1 MKKKRKYNQGV
12 VVPKALMLLIHFLE
26 FLNPYWGMRLAAF
39 FFSKPF
45 RYKRPKRELPILSR
59 AQRSTYLVQK
69 LNKTVWCYHWSGK
82 GPKIVLVHGWSSRA
96 TNFYEIIEKLTL
108 LDYDVY
114 AFDAVAHGESKG
126 IITNIPELIKTLE
139 ELVQEWD
146 PVEAI
151 LGHSG
156 GGFASAYVVAHNPQI
171 KKLILISPFNKVTEV
186 FKKYFEMIQLGEKA
200 RLLMIG
206 YFTKLTGKKVEE
218 LSGELSAQAIGTKT
232 LVIHDK
238 NDKEVQVDDGIDIA
252 KNLKNGQL
260 ILTEGLGHRRILRDE
275 MVINELV
282 NFLKPS

>member
-12 VVPKALMLLIHFLE
+12 VVPKALILLIHFLE

-108 LDYDVY
+108 SDYDVY

-139 ELVQEWD
+139 ELIQEWG

-156 GGFASAYVVAHNPQI
+156 GGFASAYVVAQNPQI
-171 KKLILISPFNKVTEV
+171 KKLILISPFNKVTDV

-206 YFTKLTGKKVEE
+206 YFNNLTGKKVQE
-218 LSGELSAQAIGTKT
+218 LSGELSAQAIRAKT
-232 LVIHDK
+232 LVIHDR
-238 NDKEVQVDDGIDIA
+238 NDKEVQVEDSIDIA

-282 NFLKPS
+282 NFLKP

>member
-12 VVPKALMLLIHFLE
+12 VVPKALMLLIYFLE

-45 RYKRPKRELPILSR
+45 RYKRPKRELPIFSR

-96 TNFYEIIEKLTL
+96 TNFYEIIEKLIL
-108 LDYDVY
+108 LDYNVY

-139 ELVQEWD
+139 ELIQEWG

-156 GGFASAYVVAHNPQI
+156 GGFASAYVVAQNPRI
-171 KKLILISPFNKVTEV
+171 KKLILISPFNKVTDV
-186 FKKYFEMIQLGEKA
+186 FEKYFEMIQLGEKA

-206 YFTKLTGKKVEE
+206 YFTKLTGKKVQE
-218 LSGELSAQAIGTKT
+218 LSGELSAQAIRAKT
-232 LVIHDK
+232 LVIHDR
-238 NDKEVQVDDGIDIA
+238 NDKEVQVEDSIDIA

-275 MVINELV
+275 MVINKLV
-282 NFLKPS
+282 NFLKP

>member
-12 VVPKALMLLIHFLE
+12 VVPKALMLLIYFLE

-45 RYKRPKRELPILSR
+45 RYKRPKRELPIFSR

-96 TNFYEIIEKLTL
+96 TNFYEIIEKLIL

-139 ELVQEWD
+139 ELIQEWG

-156 GGFASAYVVAHNPQI
+156 GGFASAYVVAQNPQI
-171 KKLILISPFNKVTEV
+171 KKLILISPFNKVTDV

-206 YFTKLTGKKVEE
+206 YFTKLTGKKVQE
-218 LSGELSAQAIGTKT
+218 LSGELSAQAIRAKT
-232 LVIHDK
+232 LVIHDRK
-238 NDKEVQVDDGIDIA
+238 DIEVQVEDSIDIA

-282 NFLKPS
+282 NFLKP

>member
-108 LDYDVY
+108 SDYDVY

-139 ELVQEWD
+139 ELVQEWG

-156 GGFASAYVVAHNPQI
+156 GGFASAYVVAQNPQI
-171 KKLILISPFNKVTEV
+171 KKLILISPFNKVTDV

-206 YFTKLTGKKVEE
+206 YFTKLTGKKVQE
-218 LSGELSAQAIGTKT
+218 LSGELSAQAIRAKT
-232 LVIHDK
+232 LVIHDR
-238 NDKEVQVDDGIDIA
+238 NDKEVQVEDSIDIA

-282 NFLKPS
+282 NFLKP

>member
-108 LDYDVY
+108 SDYDVY

-139 ELVQEWD
+139 ELIQEWG

-156 GGFASAYVVAHNPQI
+156 GGFASAYVVAQNPQI
-171 KKLILISPFNKVTEV
+171 KKLILISPFNKVTDV

-206 YFTKLTGKKVEE
+206 YFNNLTGKKVQE
-218 LSGELSAQAIGTKT
+218 LSGELSAQAIRAKT
-232 LVIHDK
+232 LVIHDR
-238 NDKEVQVDDGIDIA
+238 NDKEVQVEDSIDIA

-282 NFLKPS
+282 NFLKP

>member
-45 RYKRPKRELPILSR
+45 RYKRPKRELPIFSR

-96 TNFYEIIEKLTL
+96 TNFYEIIEKLIL
-108 LDYDVY
+108 LDYNVY

-139 ELVQEWD
+139 ELIQEWG

-156 GGFASAYVVAHNPQI
+156 GGFASAYVVAQNPRI
-171 KKLILISPFNKVTEV
+171 KKLILISPFNKVTDV
-186 FKKYFEMIQLGEKA
+186 FEKYFEMIQLGEKA
-200 RLLMIG
+200 RLLMLG
-206 YFTKLTGKKVEE
+206 YFTKLTGKKVQE
-218 LSGELSAQAIGTKT
+218 LSGELSAQAIRAKT
-232 LVIHDK
+232 LVIHDR
-238 NDKEVQVDDGIDIA
+238 NDKEVQVEDSIDIA

-282 NFLKPS
+282 NFLKP

>member
-45 RYKRPKRELPILSR
+45 RYKRPKRELPIFSR

-69 LNKTVWCYHWSGK
+69 LNKTVCCYHWIGK

-96 TNFYEIIEKLTL
+96 TNFYEIIEKLIL
-108 LDYDVY
+108 LDYNVY

-139 ELVQEWD
+139 ELIQEWG

-156 GGFASAYVVAHNPQI
+156 GGFASAYVVAQNPRI
-171 KKLILISPFNKVTEV
+171 KKLILISPFNKVTDV

-206 YFTKLTGKKVEE
+206 YFTKLTGKKVQE
-218 LSGELSAQAIGTKT
+218 LSGELSAQAIRAKT
-232 LVIHDK
+232 LVIHDR
-238 NDKEVQVDDGIDIA
+238 NDKEVQVEDSIDIA

-275 MVINELV
+275 MVINKLV
-282 NFLKPS
+282 NFLKS

>member
-1 MKKKRKYNQGV
+1 
-12 VVPKALMLLIHFLE
+12 
-26 FLNPYWGMRLAAF
+26 
-39 FFSKPF
+39 
-45 RYKRPKRELPILSR
+45 LSR

-108 LDYDVY
+108 SDYDVY

-139 ELVQEWD
+139 ELVQEWG

-156 GGFASAYVVAHNPQI
+156 GGFASAYVVAENPQI
-171 KKLILISPFNKVTEV
+171 KKLILISPFNKVTDV

-206 YFTKLTGKKVEE
+206 YFTKLTGKKVQE
-218 LSGELSAQAIGTKT
+218 LSGELSAQAIRAKT
-232 LVIHDK
+232 LVIHDR
-238 NDKEVQVDDGIDIA
+238 NDKEVQVEDSIDIA

-275 MVINELV
+275 MVINKLV
-282 NFLKPS
+282 NFLKS

>member
-12 VVPKALMLLIHFLE
+12 VVPIALMLLIHFLE

-45 RYKRPKRELPILSR
+45 RYKRPKRELPIFSR

-96 TNFYEIIEKLTL
+96 TNFYEIIEKLIL
-108 LDYDVY
+108 LDYNVY

-139 ELVQEWD
+139 ELIQEWG

-156 GGFASAYVVAHNPQI
+156 GGFASAYVVAQNPQI
-171 KKLILISPFNKVTEV
+171 KKLILISPFNKVTDV
-186 FKKYFEMIQLGEKA
+186 FKKYFEIIQLGEKA

-206 YFTKLTGKKVEE
+206 YFTKLTGKKVQE
-218 LSGELSAQAIGTKT
+218 LSGELSAQAIRAKT
-232 LVIHDK
+232 LVIHDRK
-238 NDKEVQVDDGIDIA
+238 DKEVQVEDSIDIA

-282 NFLKPS
+282 NFLKP

>member
-45 RYKRPKRELPILSR
+45 RYKRPKREFPILSR

-96 TNFYEIIEKLTL
+96 TNFYEIIEKLIL
-108 LDYDVY
+108 LDYNVY

-139 ELVQEWD
+139 ELIQEWG

-156 GGFASAYVVAHNPQI
+156 GGFASAYVVAENPQI
-171 KKLILISPFNKVTEV
+171 KKLILISPFNKVTNV

-200 RLLMIG
+200 RLLMLG
-206 YFTKLTGKKVEE
+206 YFTKLTGKKVQE
-218 LSGELSAQAIGTKT
+218 LSGELSAQAIRAKT
-232 LVIHDK
+232 LVIHDR
-238 NDKEVQVDDGIDIA
+238 NDKEVQVEDSIDIA

-282 NFLKPS
+282 NFLKP

>member
-12 VVPKALMLLIHFLE
+12 VVPKALMLLIYFLE

-45 RYKRPKRELPILSR
+45 RYKRPKRELPIFSR

-96 TNFYEIIEKLTL
+96 TNFYEIIEKLIL
-108 LDYDVY
+108 LDYNVY

-139 ELVQEWD
+139 ELIQEWG

-156 GGFASAYVVAHNPQI
+156 GGFASAYVVAQNPRI
-171 KKLILISPFNKVTEV
+171 KKLILISPFNKVTDV

-206 YFTKLTGKKVEE
+206 YFTKLTGKKVQE
-218 LSGELSAQAIGTKT
+218 LSGELSAQAIRAKT
-232 LVIHDK
+232 LVIHDR
-238 NDKEVQVDDGIDIA
+238 NDKEVQVEDSIDIA

-275 MVINELV
+275 MVINKLV
-282 NFLKPS
+282 NFLKS

>member
-108 LDYDVY
+108 SDYDVY

-139 ELVQEWD
+139 ELIQEWG

-156 GGFASAYVVAHNPQI
+156 GGFASAYVVAQNPQI
-171 KKLILISPFNKVTEV
+171 KKLILISPFNKVTDV

-206 YFTKLTGKKVEE
+206 YFNKLTGKKVQE
-218 LSGELSAQAIGTKT
+218 LSGELSAQAIRAKT
-232 LVIHDK
+232 LVIHDR
-238 NDKEVQVDDGIDIA
+238 NDKEVQVEDSIDIA

-282 NFLKPS
+282 NFLKP

>member
-45 RYKRPKRELPILSR
+45 RYKRPKRELPIFSR

-96 TNFYEIIEKLTL
+96 TNFYEIIEKLIL
-108 LDYDVY
+108 LDYNVY

-139 ELVQEWD
+139 ELIQEWG

-156 GGFASAYVVAHNPQI
+156 GGFASAYVVAQNPQI
-171 KKLILISPFNKVTEV
+171 KKLILISPFNKVTDV

-206 YFTKLTGKKVEE
+206 YFTKLTGKKVQE
-218 LSGELSAQAIGTKT
+218 LSGELSAQAIRAKT
-232 LVIHDK
+232 LVIHDR
-238 NDKEVQVDDGIDIA
+238 NDKEVQVEDSIDIA

-275 MVINELV
+275 MVINKLV
-282 NFLKPS
+282 NFLKS

>member
-45 RYKRPKRELPILSR
+45 RYKRPKREFPILSR

-96 TNFYEIIEKLTL
+96 TNFYEIIEKLIL
-108 LDYDVY
+108 LDYNVY

-139 ELVQEWD
+139 ELIQEWG

-156 GGFASAYVVAHNPQI
+156 GGFASAYVVAQNPRI
-171 KKLILISPFNKVTEV
+171 KNLILISPFNKVTDV

-206 YFTKLTGKKVEE
+206 YFTKLTGKKVQE
-218 LSGELSAQAIGTKT
+218 LSGELSAQAIRAKT
-232 LVIHDK
+232 LVIHDR
-238 NDKEVQVDDGIDIA
+238 NDKEVQVEDSIDIA

-275 MVINELV
+275 MVINKLV
-282 NFLKPS
+282 NFLKS

>member
-45 RYKRPKRELPILSR
+45 RYKRPKREFPILSR

-96 TNFYEIIEKLTL
+96 TNFYEIIEKLIL
-108 LDYDVY
+108 LDYNVY

-139 ELVQEWD
+139 ELIQEWG

-156 GGFASAYVVAHNPQI
+156 GGFASAYVVAQNRQI
-171 KKLILISPFNKVTEV
+171 KKLILISSFNKVTDV

-200 RLLMIG
+200 RLLMLG
-206 YFTKLTGKKVEE
+206 YFTKLTGKKVQE
-218 LSGELSAQAIGTKT
+218 LSGELSAQAIRAKT
-232 LVIHDK
+232 LVIHDR
-238 NDKEVQVDDGIDIA
+238 NDKEVQVEDSIDIA

-282 NFLKPS
+282 NFLKP

>member
-108 LDYDVY
+108 SDYDVY

-139 ELVQEWD
+139 ELVQEWG

-156 GGFASAYVVAHNPQI
+156 GGFASAYVVAQNPQI
-171 KKLILISPFNKVTEV
+171 KKLILISPFNKVTDV

-206 YFTKLTGKKVEE
+206 YFNKLTGKKVQE
-218 LSGELSAQAIGTKT
+218 LSGELSAQAIRAKT
-232 LVIHDK
+232 LVIHDR
-238 NDKEVQVDDGIDIA
+238 NDKEVQVEDSIDIA

-282 NFLKPS
+282 NFLKP

>member
-12 VVPKALMLLIHFLE
+12 VVPKALMLLIYFLE

-45 RYKRPKRELPILSR
+45 RYKRPKRELPIFSR

-96 TNFYEIIEKLTL
+96 TNFYEIIEKLIL
-108 LDYDVY
+108 LDYNVY

-139 ELVQEWD
+139 ELIQEWG

-156 GGFASAYVVAHNPQI
+156 GGFASAYVVAQNRQI
-171 KKLILISPFNKVTEV
+171 KKLILISSFNKVTDV

-200 RLLMIG
+200 RLLMLG
-206 YFTKLTGKKVEE
+206 YFTKLTGKKVQE
-218 LSGELSAQAIGTKT
+218 LSGELSAQAIRAKT
-232 LVIHDK
+232 LVIHDRK
-238 NDKEVQVDDGIDIA
+238 DKEVQVEDSIDIA

-282 NFLKPS
+282 NFLKP

>member
-12 VVPKALMLLIHFLE
+12 VVPKALILLIHFLE

-108 LDYDVY
+108 SDYDVY

-139 ELVQEWD
+139 ELIQEWG

-156 GGFASAYVVAHNPQI
+156 GGFASAYVVAQNPQI
-171 KKLILISPFNKVTEV
+171 KKLILISPFNKVTDV

-206 YFTKLTGKKVEE
+206 YFNKLTGKNVQE
-218 LSGELSAQAIGTKT
+218 LSGELSAQAIRAKT
-232 LVIHDK
+232 LVIHDR
-238 NDKEVQVDDGIDIA
+238 NDKEVQVEDSIDIA

-282 NFLKPS
+282 NFLKP

>member
-108 LDYDVY
+108 SDYDVY

-139 ELVQEWD
+139 ELVQEWG

-156 GGFASAYVVAHNPQI
+156 GGFASAYVVAENPQI
-171 KKLILISPFNKVTEV
+171 KKLILISPFNKVTDV

-206 YFTKLTGKKVEE
+206 YFTKLTGKKVQE
-218 LSGELSAQAIGTKT
+218 LSGELSAQAIRAKT
-232 LVIHDK
+232 LVIHDR
-238 NDKEVQVDDGIDIA
+238 NDKEVQVEDSIDIA

-282 NFLKPS
+282 NFLKP

>member
-45 RYKRPKRELPILSR
+45 RYKRPKRELPIFSR

-96 TNFYEIIEKLTL
+96 TNFYEIIEKLIL
-108 LDYDVY
+108 LDYNVY

-139 ELVQEWD
+139 ELIQEWG

-156 GGFASAYVVAHNPQI
+156 GGFASAYVVAQNRQI
-171 KKLILISPFNKVTEV
+171 KKLILISSFNKVTDV

-206 YFTKLTGKKVEE
+206 YFTKLTGKKVQE
-218 LSGELSAQAIGTKT
+218 LSGELSAQAIRAKT
-232 LVIHDK
+232 LVIHDR
-238 NDKEVQVDDGIDIA
+238 NDKEVQVEDSIDIA

-275 MVINELV
+275 MVINKLV
-282 NFLKPS
+282 SFLKS

>member
-45 RYKRPKRELPILSR
+45 RYKRPKRELPIFSR

-96 TNFYEIIEKLTL
+96 TNFYEIIEKLIL
-108 LDYDVY
+108 LDYNVY

-139 ELVQEWD
+139 ELIQEWG

-156 GGFASAYVVAHNPQI
+156 GGFASAYVVAQNPRI
-171 KKLILISPFNKVTEV
+171 KKLILISPFNKVTDV

-206 YFTKLTGKKVEE
+206 YFTKLTGKKVQE
-218 LSGELSAQAIGTKT
+218 LSGELSAQAIRAKT
-232 LVIHDK
+232 LVIHDR
-238 NDKEVQVDDGIDIA
+238 NDKEVQVEDSIDIA

-275 MVINELV
+275 MVINKLV
-282 NFLKPS
+282 NFLKS

>member
-12 VVPKALMLLIHFLE
+12 VVPKALMLLIYFLE

-45 RYKRPKRELPILSR
+45 RYKRPKREFPILSR

-96 TNFYEIIEKLTL
+96 TNFYEIIEKLIL
-108 LDYDVY
+108 LDYNVY

-139 ELVQEWD
+139 ELIQEWG

-156 GGFASAYVVAHNPQI
+156 GGFASAYVVAQNPRI
-171 KKLILISPFNKVTEV
+171 KKLILISPFNKVTDV

-206 YFTKLTGKKVEE
+206 YFTKLTGKKVQE
-218 LSGELSAQAIGTKT
+218 LSGELSAQAIRAKT
-232 LVIHDK
+232 LVIHDR
-238 NDKEVQVDDGIDIA
+238 NDKEVQVEDSIDIA

-275 MVINELV
+275 MVINKLV
-282 NFLKPS
+282 NFLKS

>member
-108 LDYDVY
+108 SDYDVY

-139 ELVQEWD
+139 ELVQEWG

-156 GGFASAYVVAHNPQI
+156 GGFASAYVVAQNPQI
-171 KKLILISPFNKVTEV
+171 KKLILISPFNKVTDV
-186 FKKYFEMIQLGEKA
+186 FKIYFEMIQLGENA

-206 YFTKLTGKKVEE
+206 YFNKLTGKNVQE
-218 LSGELSAQAIGTKT
+218 LSGELSAQAIRAKT
-232 LVIHDK
+232 LVIHDR
-238 NDKEVQVDDGIDIA
+238 NDKEVQVEDSIDIA

-282 NFLKPS
+282 NFLKP

>member
-45 RYKRPKRELPILSR
+45 RYKRPKREFPILSR

-96 TNFYEIIEKLTL
+96 TNFYEIIEKLIL
-108 LDYDVY
+108 LDYNVY

-139 ELVQEWD
+139 ELIQEWG

-156 GGFASAYVVAHNPQI
+156 GGFASAYVVAQNPRI
-171 KKLILISPFNKVTEV
+171 KKLILISPFNKVTDV

-206 YFTKLTGKKVEE
+206 YFTKLTGKKVQE
-218 LSGELSAQAIGTKT
+218 LSGELSAQAIRAKT
-232 LVIHDK
+232 LVIHDR
-238 NDKEVQVDDGIDIA
+238 NDKEVQVEDSIDIA

-282 NFLKPS
+282 NFLKP

>member
-12 VVPKALMLLIHFLE
+12 VVPKALMLLIYFLE

-45 RYKRPKRELPILSR
+45 RYKRPKRELPIFSR

-96 TNFYEIIEKLTL
+96 TNFYEIIEKLIL
-108 LDYDVY
+108 LDYNVY

-139 ELVQEWD
+139 ELIQEWG

-156 GGFASAYVVAHNPQI
+156 GGFASAYVVAQNPRI
-171 KKLILISPFNKVTEV
+171 KKLILISPFNKVTDV

-206 YFTKLTGKKVEE
+206 YFTKLTGKKVQE
-218 LSGELSAQAIGTKT
+218 LSGELSAQAIRAKT
-232 LVIHDK
+232 LVIHDRK
-238 NDKEVQVDDGIDIA
+238 DKEVQVEDSIDIV

-275 MVINELV
+275 MVINKLV
-282 NFLKPS
+282 NFLKS

>member
-12 VVPKALMLLIHFLE
+12 VVPKALILLIHFLE

-108 LDYDVY
+108 SDYDVY

-139 ELVQEWD
+139 ELVQEWG

-156 GGFASAYVVAHNPQI
+156 GGFASAYVVAQNPQI
-171 KKLILISPFNKVTEV
+171 KKLILISPFNKVTDV

-206 YFTKLTGKKVEE
+206 YFNNLTGKKVQE
-218 LSGELSAQAIGTKT
+218 LSGELSAQAIRAKT
-232 LVIHDK
+232 LVIHDR
-238 NDKEVQVDDGIDIA
+238 NDKEVQVEDSIDIA

-282 NFLKPS
+282 NFLKP

>member
-45 RYKRPKRELPILSR
+45 RYKRPKRELPIFSR

-96 TNFYEIIEKLTL
+96 TNFYEIIEKLIL
-108 LDYDVY
+108 LDYNVY

-139 ELVQEWD
+139 ELIQEWG

-156 GGFASAYVVAHNPQI
+156 GGFASAYVVAQNPRI
-171 KKLILISPFNKVTEV
+171 KKLILISPFNKVTDV

-206 YFTKLTGKKVEE
+206 YFTKLTGKKVQE
-218 LSGELSAQAIGTKT
+218 LSGELSAQAIRAKT
-232 LVIHDK
+232 LVIHDR
-238 NDKEVQVDDGIDIA
+238 NDKEVQVEDSIDIA

-282 NFLKPS
+282 NFLKP

>member
-12 VVPKALMLLIHFLE
+12 VVPKALMLLIYFLE

-45 RYKRPKRELPILSR
+45 RYKRPKRELPIFSR

-96 TNFYEIIEKLTL
+96 TNFYEIIEKLIL
-108 LDYDVY
+108 LDYNVY

-139 ELVQEWD
+139 ELIQEWG

-156 GGFASAYVVAHNPQI
+156 GGFASAYVVAQNPRI
-171 KKLILISPFNKVTEV
+171 KKLILISPFNKVTDV

-206 YFTKLTGKKVEE
+206 YFTKLTGKKVQE
-218 LSGELSAQAIGTKT
+218 LSGELSAQAIRAKT
-232 LVIHDK
+232 LVIHDRK
-238 NDKEVQVDDGIDIA
+238 DKEVQVEDSIDIA

-275 MVINELV
+275 MVINKLV
-282 NFLKPS
+282 SFLKS

>member
-45 RYKRPKRELPILSR
+45 RYKRPKREFPILSR

-69 LNKTVWCYHWSGK
+69 LNKTVWCYHWSRK

-96 TNFYEIIEKLTL
+96 TNFYEIIEKLIL
-108 LDYDVY
+108 LDYNVY

-139 ELVQEWD
+139 ELIQEWG

-156 GGFASAYVVAHNPQI
+156 GGFASAYVVAQNRQI
-171 KKLILISPFNKVTEV
+171 KKLILISSFNKVTDV

-200 RLLMIG
+200 RLLMLG
-206 YFTKLTGKKVEE
+206 YFTKLTGKKVQE
-218 LSGELSAQAIGTKT
+218 LSGELSAQAIRAKT
-232 LVIHDK
+232 LVIHDR
-238 NDKEVQVDDGIDIA
+238 NDKEVQVEDSIDIA

-282 NFLKPS
+282 NFLKP

>member
-45 RYKRPKRELPILSR
+45 RYKRPKRELPIFSR

-96 TNFYEIIEKLTL
+96 TNFYEIIEKLIL
-108 LDYDVY
+108 LDYNVY

-139 ELVQEWD
+139 ELIQEWG

-156 GGFASAYVVAHNPQI
+156 GGFASAYVVAQNPQI
-171 KKLILISPFNKVTEV
+171 KKLILISPFNKVTDI
-186 FKKYFEMIQLGEKA
+186 FKKYFEIIQLGEKA
-200 RLLMIG
+200 RMLMIG
-206 YFTKLTGKKVEE
+206 YFTKLTGKKVQE
-218 LSGELSAQAIGTKT
+218 LSGELSAQAIRAKT
-232 LVIHDK
+232 LVIHDR
-238 NDKEVQVDDGIDIA
+238 NDKEVQVEDSIDIA

-282 NFLKPS
+282 NFLKP